1 MNYMILSIII
11 SILFVAF
18 IVVIYKH
25 TKTDFED
32 KESEERDKYYD
43 NILKK

>member
-1 MNYMILSIII
+1 MSDMILSIFI

-18 IVVIYKH
+18 IVMVYKH
-25 TKTDFED
+25 TRTDYED

-43 NILKK
+43 KILK

>member
-1 MNYMILSIII
+1 MIPSIIV

-18 IVVIYKH
+18 IFMVYKH
-25 TKTDFED
+25 TRTDFED

-43 NILKK
+43 KILKK

>member
-1 MNYMILSIII
+1 MIPSIIV

-18 IVVIYKH
+18 VVMVYRH

-43 NILKK
+43 KILKK

>member
-1 MNYMILSIII
+1 MIPSIIV
-11 SILFVAF
+11 SIIFVAF
-18 IVVIYKH
+18 IVMVYKH

-43 NILKK
+43 KILKK

>member
-1 MNYMILSIII
+1 MIPSIIV

-18 IVVIYKH
+18 IVIVYRH
-25 TKTDFED
+25 TKTDFEG

-43 NILKK
+43 KILNK

>member
-1 MNYMILSIII
+1 MILSIII

-43 NILKK
+43 KILKK

>member
-1 MNYMILSIII
+1 MILSIII

-18 IVVIYKH
+18 IVMVYKH

-32 KESEERDKYYD
+32 KESEARDKYYEK
-43 NILKK
+43 ILKE

>member
-1 MNYMILSIII
+1 MSDMVPSIIV

-18 IVVIYKH
+18 IIVVYKH

>member
-1 MNYMILSIII
+1 MVPSIIV

-18 IVVIYKH
+18 IIVVYKH

>member
-1 MNYMILSIII
+1 MYMIPGIII

-18 IVVIYKH
+18 IVMVYKH

-43 NILKK
+43 KILKE

>member
-1 MNYMILSIII
+1 MILSIII

-18 IVVIYKH
+18 IVMVYKH
-25 TKTDFED
+25 TRTGFED

-43 NILKK
+43 KILKK